1 MGEPKIGPPQSRHQ
15 MHISGGIS
23 SQVSS
28 HLGGSTQ
35 YLQTSTRVSSVPP
48 GSPASTPKLP
58 RAERGKSGTPER
70 SKQLIIRAEK
80 TPPPEPS
87 YESGN
92 VSMGECFTNTA
103 CSELGS
109 TTSSSSF
116 LKQHAKPISTQ
127 SLSHSSGEIS
137 GESAAT
143 KSITANKEEK
153 TKIQQTVS
161 NIENKSLIH
170 ETTTNSNR
178 QNIMGLK
185 NERDCST
192 PLPVLSEWLNENIV
206 IRQES
211 KEASDKKIVFENQM
225 IETTEWDQKQQ
236 ELEEKQKQLNE
247 QKIKQQQMFQEMQKG
262 KDSLQE
268 KKNISLAQ
276 QKFEEKLSSELTK
289 KIVTE
294 EFAQKEETTK
304 IESAIE
310 ETNS

>member
-116 LKQHAKPISTQ
+116 LEQHAKPISTQ

-143 KSITANKEEK
+143 KTMTANKEEE
-153 TKIQQTVS
+153 TKIQQNFS
-161 NIENKSLIH
+161 NVHNKSLIH
-170 ETTTNSNR
+170 EATTNSNQ

-206 IRQES
+206 FRQET

-225 IETTEWDQKQQ
+225 IETTEWDQKQ
-236 ELEEKQKQLNE
+236 KQLNE
-247 QKIKQQQMFQEMQKG
+247 QRKKQQEQLE
-262 KDSLQE
+262 
-268 KKNISLAQ
+268 Q
-276 QKFEEKLSSELTK
+276 Q
-289 KIVTE
+289 
-294 EFAQKEETTK
+294 QKEEF
-304 IESAIE
+304 E
-310 ETNS
+310 EQEKRNKEE